1 MSAAITKESVA
12 AELLSISEQM
22 DTVAKHL
29 YSLGLCDASDAMCGR
44 CVSRSIELHGAADM
58 AREWAV
64 EIVA

>member
-1 MSAAITKESVA
+1 MSAVTRESVA
-12 AELLSISEQM
+12 AELITLSEQM
-22 DTVAKHL
+22 DTVANHL

-64 EIVA
+64 EIGA